1 MFTHTHLYT
10 ETLLRTNAFTH
21 QRFYKD
27 VCTYTLLHTNSF
39 THKHFY
45 TQLFYT
51 QTLLHTNPFTHNDF
65 YTRTS
70 FRAKGL
76 PPDHPNSQKRNSVF
90 DTRTSFRVKRW
101 PCCGASSTLPAALR
115 EERKRRRETMTKGE
129 SQREGAREREQKKK
143 ERRCED
149 EKMRRRY
156 QHAKMYSRPPL
167 LEEPFAQTLSGKRY
181 EHKKSNSA
189 LLPTFALPKS
199 QQNSSVPAMPQRVS
213 LLFKWQERG
222 QPNSRHAL
230 SHYESLDVTGT
241 Q

>member
-1 MFTHTHLYT
+1 MLWRLVDTACGLKRGKKKKERDH
-10 ETLLRTNAFTH
+10 
-21 QRFYKD
+21 D
-27 VCTYTLLHTNSF
+27 
-39 THKHFY
+39 
-45 TQLFYT
+45 
-51 QTLLHTNPFTHNDF
+51 
-65 YTRTS
+65 
-70 FRAKGL
+70 KG
-76 PPDHPNSQKRNSVF
+76 
-90 DTRTSFRVKRW
+90 
-101 PCCGASSTLPAALR
+101 R
-115 EERKRRRETMTKGE
+115 ESERGSE
-129 SQREGAREREQKKK
+129 RERESKKKK